1 MRLTKYPLSEYTGC
15 ITDRAEGIGRH
26 TMYVLFV
33 DMTGFSD
40 YTERYG
46 ERAAAELASS
56 FALKAM
62 QLGRRSGL
70 RPVKTVGDAVIFVS
84 SRCEDAAA
92 GAEALLRFFDGH
104 NDRTTVHIGLASGE
118 VLERDGDVFGFPV
131 NMAAHLSSIAR
142 AGQAVFDGSV
152 AQSIEGTGFRIRD
165 VDARATK
172 GLSRGARLYEL
183 ALDHEQVAS

>member
-1 MRLTKYPLSEYTGC
+1 
-15 ITDRAEGIGRH
+15 
-26 TMYVLFV
+26 MYVLFV
-33 DMTGFSD
+33 DLTGFSD
-40 YTERYG
+40 YTERHG

-70 RPVKTVGDAVIFVS
+70 RPIKTVGDAVIFLS
-84 SRCEDAAA
+84 PRCEDAAR

-104 NDRTTVHIGLASGE
+104 TDPSTVHIGLASGE

-131 NMAAHLSSIAR
+131 NMAAHLSSIAT
-142 AGQAVFDGSV
+142 AGQAVLDGSV
-152 AQSIEGTGFRIRD
+152 ASSIHGTGFHARD
-165 VDARATK
+165 IDVRSTK

-183 ALDHEQVAS
+183 VCDHERVAS